1 MDLIRV
7 FAEVQARGE
16 VQVDGSAMRC
26 QKERLQHK
34 DMADSWTWTLFGFR
48 FSGFPILK
56 IITLDIT

>member
-26 QKERLQHK
+26 QKERLQHL